1 MSNLPYKASNP
12 PVSNVVIKRRV
23 FKAESYMVQG
33 PTR

>member
-1 MSNLPYKASNP
+1 MSNLLYKASDP
-12 PVSNVVIKRRV
+12 PVSKLVIKRRV